1 MSFVIKDNAIQVIFI
16 HVCRCD
22 CKEGVGSL
30 FQVAL
35 IKKKKN
41 ASCALWL
48 ELSLG
53 FCKVC
58 LPDCNSLK
66 SAHPLPFELA
76 VHISASVFYIMLVFL
91 TTSPSGNVQK

>member
-1 MSFVIKDNAIQVIFI
+1 MIAKRKWGVSSRWLIK
-16 HVCRCD
+16 
-22 CKEGVGSL
+22 
-30 FQVAL
+30 
-35 IKKKKN
+35 KKKKN

-53 FCKVC
+53 LYKVS

-76 VHISASVFYIMLVFL
+76 VHINASVFYILLVFL
-91 TTSPSGNVQK
+91 TTSPSGGVQK